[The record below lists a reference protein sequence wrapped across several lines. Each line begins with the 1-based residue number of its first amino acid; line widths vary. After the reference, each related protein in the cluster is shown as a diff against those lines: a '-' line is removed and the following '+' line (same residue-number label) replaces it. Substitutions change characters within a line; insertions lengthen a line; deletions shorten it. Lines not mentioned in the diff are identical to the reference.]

1 MNCYVCSVEAL
12 DRSCAAIAICQQ
24 CGAGICQDHLYTLP
38 GAASVGMAGNRSR
51 QLICCAC
58 NDLLIVRPRKASASR
73 AGQNN
78 SRQQWWNRWRN
89 RKESTLPE
97 PQEAVMA
104 VEHFLQ
110 TKRH

>member
-12 DRSCAAIAICQQ
+12 DRSCSAVAICQQ

-38 GAASVGMAGNRSR
+38 GATSVGMAGNMSR
-51 QLICCAC
+51 RLICSVC
-58 NDLLIVRPRKASASR
+58 NDLLIVRSRKASSGRPGKTASH
-73 AGQNN
+73 QP
-78 SRQQWWNRWRN
+78 WWSRWRN
-89 RKESTLPE
+89 RKESALPE

-110 TKRH
+110 AKRH